1 MWTGTW
7 LCQSV
12 RANIIILHV
21 KKYGMKTKISVSLKI
36 HQEKVDPVVYRCFV
50 SEIQAHQVFFCVWA
64 HSVRFQPS
72 GCWKRIPR
80 VGTLLMSGVNDFGKS
95 ASNLTIFAAR
105 SQRFWLFAVN
115 DSAVCTSWFSVF
127 IKIVETDCW
136 IWWLRSLTVWLSI
149 TRCLGSD
156 WSAFVRAN
164 AMFPFFCF
172 VTDRTDNAAREKRRS
187 LCEDFPSKSGI
198 QQHDGVIQRFLS
210 SKFVFIPT
218 MFIQIAN
225 VWLQIATSI
234 KNFEDSIPD
243 WYRTRGASSSNW
255 LQKEFAQSIVST
267 TFQLRYWKAK
277 WWKSWICRGVLSGIM
292 ARIFT
297 LRMDAPN
304 SLCLE
309 HALIT

>member
-156 WSAFVRAN
+156 WSAFVRTN
-164 AMFPFFCF
+164 TMFPIFF
-172 VTDRTDNAAREKRRS
+172 VSWLTE
-187 LCEDFPSKSGI
+187 
-198 QQHDGVIQRFLS
+198 
-210 SKFVFIPT
+210 PT
-218 MFIQIAN
+218 MPRVKKGEVYAKIFRRKAVYN
-225 VWLQIATSI
+225 NMMVWFS
-234 KNFEDSIPD
+234 
-243 WYRTRGASSSNW
+243 
-255 LQKEFAQSIVST
+255 VS
-267 TFQLRYWKAK
+267 
-277 WWKSWICRGVLSGIM
+277 
-292 ARIFT
+292 
-297 LRMDAPN
+297 
-304 SLCLE
+304 
-309 HALIT
+309 